1 MGFGNSIY
9 LSPKSESPLKW
20 TPKQLE
26 ARKKRL
32 LNIQDQVDEW
42 VSEAKSNE

>member
-1 MGFGNSIY
+1 MGLGVY

-32 LNIQDQVDEW
+32 LNEDD
-42 VSEAKSNE
+42 KNE